1 MLGQSLWEV
10 SYKVFPGPWAGPE
23 SPRFPHQLAVC
34 DQPSVTRGM
43 ELKLISSIYCICLS
57 FPLQLKLD
65 AFYLSKFD
73 LVEEKTCS
81 LGSAYWAY
89 CSPKDCVFS
98 ANYFKA
104 LQLPYRFSGAPPRR
118 QLPSQTLVL

>member
-1 MLGQSLWEV
+1 MPGQSLWEV
-10 SYKVFPGPWAGPE
+10 FYKVFPDQWAGPE

-34 DQPSVTRGM
+34 DQPSGTWGM

-65 AFYLSKFD
+65 AFYLSTFD
-73 LVEEKTCS
+73 LMEEKITCS

-89 CSPKDCVFS
+89 CSPKDCF
-98 ANYFKA
+98 
-104 LQLPYRFSGAPPRR
+104 
-118 QLPSQTLVL
+118 